1 MSDPRAAA
9 PVRVLIVDDEV
20 AARARIRRV
29 LERMPDLAV
38 VGECATGPEAVA
50 AVPALRP
57 DLLLLDMQMPGL
69 TGLGVVKAL
78 GAGAVPLVIFV
89 TAFEEYA
96 VRAFE
101 ACALD
106 YILKP
111 FEDDRLV
118 LAVERAK
125 GQLRQRQ
132 PGAPDDPRMRA
143 FVDYLA
149 RGAGGPPDVIAV
161 KVGLRF
167 VVVRVDEIDWIAADG
182 NESVLHL
189 GERTVLVGQT
199 LRDLERHVL
208 DAQRFVRIHR
218 STLVNV
224 ARIAA
229 IEPVGGDELWVVL
242 ADGTRLACSRG
253 YRPTLRARIPM
264 TR

>member
-1 MSDPRAAA
+1 MSGPA
-9 PVRVLIVDDEV
+9 PMRVLIVDDEV

-29 LERMPDLAV
+29 LDGMPGVAV
-38 VGECATGPEAVA
+38 AGECATGSEALAAVA
-50 AVPALRP
+50 VACP
-57 DLLLLDMQMPGL
+57 DLLILDMQMPGL

-78 GAGAVPLVIFV
+78 GAGSIPLVIFV

-111 FEDDRLV
+111 FEDDRLI
-118 LAVERAK
+118 LAVERARR
-125 GQLRQRQ
+125 QLHQRRQ
-132 PGAPDDPRMRA
+132 PGAEDDPRMRA

-149 RGAGGPPDVIAV
+149 RREGGPPDVIAV
-161 KVGLRF
+161 KVGARF
-167 VVVRVDEIDWIAADG
+167 VVVRVDDIDWIAADG
-182 NESVLHL
+182 NECVLHL
-189 GERTVLVGQT
+189 GARTVVLRQT
-199 LRDLERHVL
+199 LRHLERQVL
-208 DAQRFVRIHR
+208 DTRRFVRIHR

-229 IEPVGGDELWVVL
+229 IEPVGGDELWVIL
-242 ADGTRLACSRG
+242 ADGKRLACSRG
-253 YRPTLRARIPM
+253 YRPALRARIPM